1 MRQVTC
7 ELLYPYTTYT
17 SHPLDPPLTGS
28 RVRLMFW
35 RLSGTEFQDVRGPID
50 TSSPRPA
57 ELRSDGDQFSYRR
70 EYSLDQ
76 KTQTVSYVQNEIE
89 RIASVVIAIDRIAIF
104 FSQRPR
110 RSIYCIRSGACR
122 FDKKL
127 SDRRGTARCQLP
139 RNSTE
144 TTCTTKS
151 FCRQS
156 FTICAKTTV
165 VERRSSE
172 VLST

>member
-1 MRQVTC
+1 
-7 ELLYPYTTYT
+7 
-17 SHPLDPPLTGS
+17 
-28 RVRLMFW
+28 MFW

-104 FSQRPR
+104 FDSGRAGRFIAFDQVHVDLTRSSAIAEEPR
-110 RSIYCIRSGACR
+110 DGSCHATVQKVLVRQNRSVDRALRSVRKLQWSSVGA
-122 FDKKL
+122 
-127 SDRRGTARCQLP
+127 RRYCQL
-139 RNSTE
+139 S
-144 TTCTTKS
+144 
-151 FCRQS
+151 
-156 FTICAKTTV
+156 
-165 VERRSSE
+165 
-172 VLST
+172 